1 MPCPCHQS
9 RGTAASFCH
18 RLCAGLRASSG
29 LWDLLFSCNFLCN
42 ASESA
47 AKSFSG
53 SNNVSLSKL
62 LGISPPYL

>member
-18 RLCAGLRASSG
+18 SSG